1 MNTNNRK
8 YVKQR
13 LLLVA
18 AGGFGGC
25 VAKTATSPLERIRV
39 LAQTGNSRGIIATA
53 VSILETEGWKG
64 FWRGNGTNC
73 LRIFPAKGILFAT
86 NDFYKDLLR
95 SSFKLKDQRDP
106 TSLSFFSGSFAGMT
120 ASVSTYPLD
129 FARTRLAGV
138 TGRDIGLVGILKEAI
153 RDGGY
158 RSLYRGCG
166 PTIIGAMPYEGIKF
180 GVYGFVTNYYADS
193 VNKNSSIIFY
203 MSCGALAGMTA
214 GLVVYPNDTVRK
226 IMQISGSQGEHHGQ
240 KIYTSMIDCYKT
252 TFRKGGIGRFYH
264 GVTHYIIR
272 CMPNAAIQF
281 SVYESIKRLILEK

>member
-1 MNTNNRK
+1 METNRRK
-8 YVKQR
+8 YLQQR
-13 LLLVA
+13 LSLIA

-39 LAQTGNSRGIIATA
+39 LAQTGNSRGISSTA
-53 VSILETEGWKG
+53 ISILESEGWRG

-73 LRIFPAKGILFAT
+73 MRIFPANGILFAT

-95 SSFKLKDQRDP
+95 HSFKIEGQPDP

-120 ASVSTYPLD
+120 ASVTTYPLD

-138 TGRDIGLVGILKEAI
+138 TGRDIGLMGILREAI
-153 RDGGY
+153 QDGGY

-180 GVYGFVTNYYADS
+180 GVYGFLSNYYGENNSRNRS
-193 VNKNSSIIFY
+193 VMFSMCS
-203 MSCGALAGMTA
+203 GALAGMTA

-226 IMQISGSQGEHHGQ
+226 IMQISGSEGEHHGQ
-240 KIYTSMIDCYKT
+240 KIYTSMVDCYRT
-252 TFRKGGIGRFYH
+252 TYRKGGIGRFYH
-264 GVTHYIIR
+264 GVTPYMIR

-281 SVYESIKRLILEK
+281 SVYESIKRLILD

>member
-1 MNTNNRK
+1 MNIDNRE
-8 YVKQR
+8 YLRQR
-13 LLLVA
+13 LLLIA

-39 LAQTGNSRGIIATA
+39 LAQTGNSRGIGATA
-53 VSILETEGWKG
+53 TSILETEGWKG
-64 FWRGNGTNC
+64 FWRGNATNC
-73 LRIFPAKGILFAT
+73 FRIFPAKGILFAT
-86 NDFYKDLLR
+86 NDFYKEFFRNSLNIRGR
-95 SSFKLKDQRDP
+95 SDP

-120 ASVSTYPLD
+120 ASISTYPLD

-138 TGRDIGLVGILKEAI
+138 TGRRTGLFGILKEAI
-153 RDGGY
+153 QDGGY

-166 PTIIGAMPYEGIKF
+166 PTILGAMPYEGIKF
-180 GVYGFVTNYYADS
+180 GVYGFVTNNYYTDDD
-193 VNKNSSIIFY
+193 KPSIMFL

-226 IMQISGSQGEHHGQ
+226 IMQISGSKGEHHGQ

-252 TFRKGGIGRFYH
+252 TYRKGGIGRFYH
-264 GVTHYIIR
+264 GVTPYVLR

-281 SVYESIKRLILEK
+281 SVYESIKTLVLGS